1 MKGLSLE
8 VRVGLLVLLAL
19 ALLGSFVFVLGGVR
33 IGDGYPVYVDF
44 DNPGSVQA
52 GAPVRIGGVKVGR
65 VEEVRYM
72 GGRLD
77 SATGRRPLVRL
88 RLSIDREVQDTVHD
102 DALFYVTSQGVLGE
116 QFVAIDP
123 GTAEHPVMPE
133 GFIADGID
141 PPRLDLALALGYELL
156 EDLVEGV
163 RSRRDELG
171 GLMDDVVALVR
182 AIRELLEGNR
192 DQVQHI
198 VDQVATAADEGVA
211 LLRGARETYVEG
223 QQPRRILSRVE
234 HLVGT
239 LDREAGPLIA
249 DARHVATSARETLD
263 TIGPTERQEI
273 QETIHSARRIAGD
286 VETTTDHA
294 QQVVDDAQAI
304 VRHVREGEGTIGAL
318 LMDEEI
324 YDDLQEMIR
333 DLKHNPWKFFWRE

>member
-1 MKGLSLE
+1 MKGISLE
-8 VRVGLLVLLAL
+8 ARVGLLVLVAL
-19 ALLGSFVFVLGGVR
+19 VMLGAFVFVLGGVR
-33 IGDGYPVYVDF
+33 IGDGYPLYIDF

-77 SATGRRPLVRL
+77 PQTGRRPLVRL
-88 RLSIDREVQDTVHD
+88 RISVDREVQDTVHD

-123 GTAEHPVMPE
+123 GTAEHPVLAE
-133 GFIADGID
+133 GSVVQGVD

-163 RSRRDELG
+163 RSHREELA
-171 GLMDDVVALVR
+171 GLMDDVVALVHV
-182 AIRELLEGNR
+182 IRDLLDGHR
-192 DQVQHI
+192 TDIDHI
-198 VDQVATAADEGVA
+198 VTQVSTAADEGVA

-223 QQPRRILSRVE
+223 PQPRRILSRVE

-239 LDREAGPLIA
+239 LDREAGPLIS
-249 DARHVATSARETLD
+249 DARDVASSARDTLAA
-263 TIGPTERQEI
+263 IGPEERADI
-273 QETIHSARRIAGD
+273 QETIHSAHRIATEVEGATGD
-286 VETTTDHA
+286 VRGIVT
-294 QQVVDDAQAI
+294 DAQSI
-304 VRHVREGEGTIGAL
+304 VHHVREGEGTIGAL

>member
-1 MKGLSLE
+1 MKSISLE
-8 VRVGLLVLLAL
+8 ARVGLLVLVAL
-19 ALLGSFVFVLGGVR
+19 VMLGAFVFVLGGVR
-33 IGDGYPVYVDF
+33 LSDGYPIYIDF
-44 DNPGSVQA
+44 NNPGSVQA

-65 VEEVRYM
+65 VEDVRYM

-77 SATGRRPLVRL
+77 PATGRHPLVRL
-88 RLSIDREVQDTVHD
+88 RISIDREIEDTVHD

-123 GTAEHPVMPE
+123 GTSEHPVLPE
-133 GFIADGID
+133 GSIVQGVD

-163 RSRRDELG
+163 RSRRDELA
-171 GLMDDVVALVR
+171 GLMDDIVTLVHI
-182 AIRELLEGNR
+182 IRDLLEGNR
-192 DQVQHI
+192 EDIDHI
-198 VDQVATAADEGVA
+198 VDQVSTAVDEGVA

-223 QQPRRILSRVE
+223 PQPRRILSRVE

-239 LDREAGPLIA
+239 LDREAGPLLS
-249 DARHVATSARETLD
+249 DARDVATSARDTLAA
-263 TIGPTERQEI
+263 IGPEERADL
-273 QETIHSARRIAGD
+273 QETIHSAHRIATEVETATGD
-286 VETTTDHA
+286 VRGLVT
-294 QQVVDDAQAI
+294 DAQEI
-304 VRHVREGEGTIGAL
+304 VHHVRSGEGTIGAL

>member
-1 MKGLSLE
+1 MSRISLE
-8 VRVGLLVLLAL
+8 ARVGLLVLVAL
-19 ALLGSFVFVLGGVR
+19 TMLGAFVFVLGGVR
-33 IGDGYPVYVDF
+33 IGDGYPLYIDF
-44 DNPGSVQA
+44 NNPGSVQA

-77 SATGRRPLVRL
+77 PATGRHPLVRL
-88 RLSIDREVQDTVHD
+88 RVSVDRDVQDTIHD

-123 GTAEHPVMPE
+123 GTSEHPVLAE
-133 GFIADGID
+133 GSIVQGVD

-156 EDLVEGV
+156 EELVEGV
-163 RSRRDELG
+163 RSHRDDLR
-171 GLMDDVVALVR
+171 GLMEDVVALVHVF
-182 AIRELLEGNR
+182 RELLEGHR
-192 DQVQHI
+192 ADVDHI
-198 VDQVATAADEGVA
+198 VAQLSTAADEGVS

-223 QQPRRILSRVE
+223 PQPHRILSRVE

-239 LDREAGPLIA
+239 LDHEAGPLLS
-249 DARHVATSARETLD
+249 DARDVATSARDTLAA
-263 TIGPTERQEI
+263 IGPEERTDI
-273 QETIHSARRIAGD
+273 QETIHSAHRIASD
-286 VETTTDHA
+286 VETATADVHGIVTDA
-294 QQVVDDAQAI
+294 QQI

>member
-1 MKGLSLE
+1 MSRLSLE
-8 VRVGLLVLLAL
+8 ARVGLLVLVAL
-19 ALLGSFVFVLGGVR
+19 VMLGAFVFVLGGVR
-33 IGDGYPVYVDF
+33 IGEGYPLFIDF

-65 VEEVRYM
+65 VEDVTYM

-77 SATGRRPLVRL
+77 PATGRRPLVRL
-88 RLSIDREVQDTVHD
+88 RISVDREVQDTIHD

-123 GTAEHPVMPE
+123 GTAEHPVLPE
-133 GFIADGID
+133 GSIMEGVD

-163 RSRRDELG
+163 RSRRAELG
-171 GLMDDVVALVR
+171 DLVDDVVTLVHVVR
-182 AIRELLEGNR
+182 DLLEGNR
-192 DQVQHI
+192 EDIDHI
-198 VDQVATAADEGVA
+198 VDQARVAADEGVA

-223 QQPRRILSRVE
+223 PQPRRILARVE

-239 LDREAGPLIA
+239 LDRESGPLIA
-249 DARHVATSARETLD
+249 DARDVASSARDTLAA
-263 TIGPTERQEI
+263 IGPQERADL
-273 QETIHSARRIAGD
+273 QETIHSARRISGEVEAATGD
-286 VETTTDHA
+286 VRGIVTDA
-294 QQVVDDAQAI
+294 QQI
-304 VRHVREGEGTIGAL
+304 VRHVREGEGTVGAL

>member
-1 MKGLSLE
+1 MSRNSHE
-8 VRVGLLVLLAL
+8 ARVGLLVLVAL
-19 ALLGSFVFVLGGVR
+19 AMLGAFVFVLGGVR
-33 IGDGYPVYVDF
+33 LSDGYPLYVDF

-77 SATGRRPLVRL
+77 AETGRRPLVRI
-88 RLSIDREVQDTVHD
+88 RISVDREVQDTIHD

-123 GTAEHPVMPE
+123 GTAEHPVLAE
-133 GFIADGID
+133 GAIVRGVD

-156 EDLVEGV
+156 EEIVEGV
-163 RSRRDELG
+163 RAHRDDLR
-171 GLMDDVVALVR
+171 GLLDDVVALIRAVR
-182 AIRELLEGNR
+182 EILDGNR
-192 DQVQHI
+192 TDIDHI
-198 VDQVATAADEGVA
+198 VDQLSTAADEGVA

-223 QQPRRILSRVE
+223 PQPRRILSRVE

-249 DARHVATSARETLD
+249 DARDVATSARDTLGA
-263 TIGPTERQEI
+263 IGPTERADI
-273 QETIHSARRIAGD
+273 QETIHSAHRIATEVEAATGD
-286 VETTTDHA
+286 ARAIVT
-294 QQVVDDAQAI
+294 DAQA
-304 VRHVREGEGTIGAL
+304 VVHHVREGEGTIGAL

>member
-1 MKGLSLE
+1 MSRISLE
-8 VRVGLLVLLAL
+8 ARVGLLVLVAL
-19 ALLGSFVFVLGGVR
+19 VLLGAFVFVLGGVR
-33 IGDGYPVYVDF
+33 IGEGYPLYVDF
-44 DNPGSVQA
+44 NNPGSVQA

-77 SATGRRPLVRL
+77 PATGRRPLVRL
-88 RLSIDREVQDTVHD
+88 RISVDRDIQDTIHD

-123 GTAEHPVMPE
+123 GTMERPVLPE
-133 GFIADGID
+133 GSIMPGVD

-156 EDLVEGV
+156 EELVDGV
-163 RSRRDELG
+163 RSHRQELG
-171 GLMDDVVALVR
+171 DLMDDVVTLVHVL
-182 AIRELLEGNR
+182 RELLEGHR
-192 DQVQHI
+192 TDIDHI
-198 VDQVATAADEGVA
+198 VDQVSTAADEGVA

-223 QQPRRILSRVE
+223 PQPRRILARVE

-239 LDREAGPLIA
+239 LDREAGPLLS
-249 DARHVATSARETLD
+249 DARTVATSARDTLAA
-263 TIGPTERQEI
+263 IGPEERADL
-273 QETIHSARRIAGD
+273 QETIHSARRISGEVESATGD
-286 VETTTDHA
+286 VRGIVTDA
-294 QQVVDDAQAI
+294 QQI